1 MRRLLALLLLL
12 PLLALAEES
21 SLQVIAYHDVR
32 DDVTG
37 DYDPDQYAVS
47 TRRSLHITMSATTS
61 PATTIRIS
69 TRCPRGI

>member
-47 TRRSLHITMSATTS
+47 TR
-61 PATTIRIS
+61 
-69 TRCPRGI
+69 PRGI